1 MTPLAPDTVLDPEA
15 LYVVRICYTQDDFQ
29 GGTVARSHW
38 TRPHRAGGCGDMN
51 HKRDT
56 AREVALF
63 LAQWDC
69 DLRTVD
75 KIELYAMPAEPALI
89 VPIRDDDGKLLIHQD

>member
-15 LYVVRICYTQDDFQ
+15 LYVVRICYTQDDF
-29 GGTVARSHW
+29 
-38 TRPHRAGGCGDMN
+38 

>member
-56 AREVALF
+56 AREVG
-63 LAQWDC
+63 
-69 DLRTVD
+69 
-75 KIELYAMPAEPALI
+75 PAKWPSSWPNGIATCARS
-89 VPIRDDDGKLLIHQD
+89 IRSNSTPCLPSRP